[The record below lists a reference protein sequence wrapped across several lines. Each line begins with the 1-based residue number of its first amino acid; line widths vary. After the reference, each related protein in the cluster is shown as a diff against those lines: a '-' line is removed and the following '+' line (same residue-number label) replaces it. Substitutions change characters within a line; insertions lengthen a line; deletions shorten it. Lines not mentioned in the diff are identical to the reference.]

1 MRAIRAAV
9 GLALS
14 TGLIVGVIGCS
25 QDNKAASDHTAS
37 VVASTN
43 VWGSV
48 ASAIAGDHA
57 EVKSIISNLEQDPHS
72 FEATPS
78 DAAAITDATLVVYN
92 GGGYDHWVDDVL
104 AGHQGVAAVD
114 AFSLLTAAGPQPAN
128 EHVFYDLETVKS
140 VANQLYPMMSC
151 FFCKNSSRLISPR
164 A

>member
-1 MRAIRAAV
+1 MRAAV

-14 TGLIVGVIGCS
+14 IGLIAGVAGCS
-25 QDNKAASDHTAS
+25 QDNAASDHHATAS
-37 VVASTN
+37 VMASTN

-57 EVKSIISNLEQDPHS
+57 SVKSIIANPEQDPHS

-114 AFSLLTAAGPQPAN
+114 A
-128 EHVFYDLETVKS
+128 Y
-140 VANQLYPMMSC
+140 
-151 FFCKNSSRLISPR
+151 
-164 A
+164 